1 MLRVNIP
8 PSAKLLGAGCIDQ
21 GEQEQCPGPGMT
33 GDEIR
38 PISHWFVLGCQ
49 LFEGRSATALLF

>member
-8 PSAKLLGAGCIDQ
+8 PSAKLLGAGCLDQ
-21 GEQEQCPGPGMT
+21 GEQEKFSGPGMT

-38 PISHWFVLGCQ
+38 PISHLFVLACQ